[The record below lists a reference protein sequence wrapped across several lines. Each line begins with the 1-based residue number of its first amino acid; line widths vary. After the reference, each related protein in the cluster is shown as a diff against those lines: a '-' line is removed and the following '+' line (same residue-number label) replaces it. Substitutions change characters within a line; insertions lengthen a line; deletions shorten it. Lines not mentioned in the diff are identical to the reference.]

1 MLRLLASSFVLVF
14 VVVGCTGEN
23 AKDATAAVIG
33 KGIEVSKGTVTGI
46 AEGIA
51 EGRKHGESK
60 DGALI
65 VSNADE
71 LALHGGA
78 RVGEV
83 VAADGKTTIPV
94 LIENTAEQPLRA
106 TQIAVIVLDKDG
118 VVVPVDVANGELTV
132 PPRAKARLEVTT
144 AVAPDRV
151 GVVRLY
157 GKDLPR

>member
-1 MLRLLASSFVLVF
+1 MLRLLASSLVF
-14 VVVGCTGEN
+14 VSLVGCTGEN

-46 AEGIA
+46 AEGVA

-65 VSNADE
+65 VSSADE
-71 LALHGGA
+71 LALHGRA
-78 RVGEV
+78 RLGEV
-83 VAADGKTTIPV
+83 TATAGKTTIPILV
-94 LIENTAEQPLRA
+94 ENTADQPLRA
-106 TQIAVIVLDKDG
+106 TSIVVIVLDKDG
-118 VVVPVDVANGELTV
+118 VVIPVDVADGELTV

-144 AVAPDRV
+144 AVAPGRV

-157 GKDLPR
+157 GKDLAR